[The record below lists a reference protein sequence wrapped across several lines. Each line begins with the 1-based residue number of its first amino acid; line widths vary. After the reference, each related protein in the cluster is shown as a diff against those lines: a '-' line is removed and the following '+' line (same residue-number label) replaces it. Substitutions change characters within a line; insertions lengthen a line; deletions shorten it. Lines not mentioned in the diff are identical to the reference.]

1 MKTCIITGA
10 TGYIGSHVLKYLLQK
25 GWNIHIITRSESSYA
40 NVTDVLSRIHVF
52 EYDGNIHNLITY
64 FQQANAD
71 VVFHLAAAVITNH
84 RPEQVTTLVQSN
96 IQFYTEVL
104 EAMCHCTTRLF
115 VGTGTYWQNY
125 NSITYNPVDL
135 YAATKEASEKILQ
148 YYVDAR
154 NFRAITLRLF
164 DVYGEDDKRPKLWN
178 LLRDIAGTD
187 KSIDVSP
194 GEQYLDLVHISDVC
208 TAYEAAFNLLIS
220 DSSIKNEIY
229 GVSTEE
235 LHTLKEIISLFQSV
249 SGKNIHVNFGK
260 RAYKEREVMKPM
272 REYKILPN
280 WKANKQIVDMLNKVI
295 EGGKL
300 GLIIPLT
307 PSLDSE
313 RRVA

>member
-10 TGYIGSHVLKYLLQK
+10 TGYIGSHVLKYLLQR
-25 GWNIHIITRSESSYA
+25 GWNIHIITRPESSYA
-40 NVTDVLSRIHVF
+40 NVADVLSRIHVF

-84 RPEQVTTLVQSN
+84 SPEQVSTLVQSN

-104 EAMCHCTTRLF
+104 ESMCHCTTRLF
-115 VGTGTYWQNY
+115 IGTGSYWQNY
-125 NSITYNPVDL
+125 NSTTYNPVDL

-148 YYVDAR
+148 YYVDAHH
-154 NFRAITLRLF
+154 FRAITLRLF

-208 TAYEAAFNLLIS
+208 TAYEAAFNLLDS
-220 DSSIKNEIY
+220 DLSVKNEVY
-229 GVSTEE
+229 GVSTGE
-235 LHTLKEIISLFQSV
+235 LHTLKEIISLFQTV
-249 SGKNIHVNFGK
+249 VGKTIHVNFGK
-260 RAYKEREVMKPM
+260 RPYKEREVIKPM
-272 REYKILPN
+272 NEYKILPN
-280 WKANKQIVDMLNKVI
+280 WKANTMIYKALTKFK
-295 EGGKL
+295 GG
-300 GLIIPLT
+300 G
-307 PSLDSE
+307 
-313 RRVA
+313 

>member
-25 GWNIHIITRSESSYA
+25 GWNIHIVTRSESNYV
-40 NVTDVLSRIHVF
+40 NVADVLSRIHVF
-52 EYDGNIHNLITY
+52 EYDGNIRNLITY

-71 VVFHLAAAVITNH
+71 VVFHFAAAVITNH
-84 RPEQVTTLVQSN
+84 SPEQVSTLVQSN

-104 EAMCHCTTRLF
+104 EAMDHCVTGLF
-115 VGTGTYWQNY
+115 IGTGSYWQNY

-164 DVYGEDDKRPKLWN
+164 DVYGEDDRRPKLWN

-229 GVSTEE
+229 GVSTKE

-295 EGGKL
+295 GGGVNQAL
-300 GLIIPLT
+300 S
-307 PSLDSE
+307 SL
-313 RRVA
+313 

>member
-10 TGYIGSHVLKYLLQK
+10 TGYIGSHVLKYLLQR
-25 GWNIHIITRSESSYA
+25 GWNIHIITRPESSYA

-84 RPEQVTTLVQSN
+84 QPEQVPVLIQSN

-104 EAMCHCTTRLF
+104 EAMSHCTTKLF
-115 VGTGTYWQNY
+115 IGTGSYWQNY
-125 NSITYNPVDL
+125 NSTTYNPVDL

-194 GEQYLDLVHISDVC
+194 GEQYLDLVHISDLC
-208 TAYEAAFNLLIS
+208 TAYEAAFNLL
-220 DSSIKNEIY
+220 DSGLSVKNEVY
-229 GVSTEE
+229 GVSTGE
-235 LHTLKEIISLFQSV
+235 LHTLKEIISLFQTV
-249 SGKNIHVNFGK
+249 VGKTIHVNFGK
-260 RAYKEREVMKPM
+260 RPYREREVMKPM
-272 REYKILPN
+272 NEYKILPN
-280 WKANKQIVDMLNKVI
+280 WQINITIYK
-295 EGGKL
+295 
-300 GLIIPLT
+300 GLAKFLKGDNY
-307 PSLDSE
+307 S
-313 RRVA
+313 

>member
-71 VVFHLAAAVITNH
+71 VVFHLAASVITNH
-84 RPEQVTTLVQSN
+84 RPEQVPVLIQSN

-115 VGTGTYWQNY
+115 IGTGSYWQNY
-125 NSITYNPVDL
+125 NNTTYNPVDL

-208 TAYEAAFNLLIS
+208 TAYEAAFNLLES
-220 DSSIKNEIY
+220 DVSVKNEVY
-229 GVSTEE
+229 GVSTGE
-235 LHTLKEIISLFQSV
+235 LHTLKEIILLFQSAI
-249 SGKNIHVNFGK
+249 GKTIQVHFGK
-260 RAYKEREVMKPM
+260 RPYKEREIMKPM
-272 REYKILPN
+272 NEYKILPN
-280 WKANKQIVDMLNKVI
+280 WKANTMIYKGLTKIKG
-295 EGGKL
+295 GGKL
-300 GLIIPLT
+300 DLVIPLT
-307 PSLDSE
+307 PSLELE